1 MIYASI
7 LAAGTF
13 EKSDK
18 RKLPQPYNLL
28 GGKPILIHTLEQFAI
43 SPKIDKIIIV
53 ANRDWVVY
61 TQELVKKNIL
71 FPKEIHVI
79 SGGENKNLSIS
90 LAAKYIEEKWGIN
103 EDDILLNHDAIRP
116 FVSQKIIDDN
126 IEAGKKYGVA
136 NTVMPTVDT
145 IVISENKLTT
155 DSIPP
160 KSKMYSEQTPQT
172 FLLKK
177 FLESYYSIKEENF
190 GKENDSI
197 RFMLNQGHDVY
208 LVTGDYSNIKIVTAF
223 DVEVANAFL
232 RRMNNDK

>member
-7 LAAGTF
+7 LAAGAP
-13 EKSDK
+13 EINDK

-28 GGKPILIHTLEQFAI
+28 GGKPMLIHTLEKFAI
-43 SPKIDKIIIV
+43 SPQVDKIIIV

-61 TQELVKKNIL
+61 TQELVKKSII

-90 LAAKYIEEKWGIN
+90 LAAKYIKETWGVN
-103 EDDILLNHDAIRP
+103 EHDILLNHDAIRP
-116 FVSQKIIDDN
+116 FVSQRIIDDN
-126 IEAGKKYGVA
+126 IEAVKRYGVA

-145 IVISENKLTT
+145 IVISENKITT

-172 FLLKK
+172 FLVKR
-177 FLESYYSIKEENF
+177 FLDSYYAVNEQMF
-190 GKENDSI
+190 GKENDSV
-197 RFMLNQGHDVY
+197 RFLLNQGYDVH
-208 LVTGDYSNIKIVTAF
+208 LVLGDYSNIKIVTAF
-223 DVEVANAFL
+223 DLEVANAFL

>member
-7 LAAGTF
+7 LAAGAF
-13 EKSDK
+13 EKNDK
-18 RKLPQPYNLL
+18 RRLPQPYNLL

-61 TQELVKKNIL
+61 TQELVRKSIM
-71 FPKEIHVI
+71 FPKEIYVI
-79 SGGENKNLSIS
+79 SGGDNKNLSIS
-90 LAAKYIEEKWGIN
+90 LAAKYIEEKWGVN
-103 EDDILLNHDAIRP
+103 DDDILLNHDAIRP
-116 FVSQKIIDDN
+116 FVSQRIIDDN
-126 IEAGKKYGVA
+126 IEAGKRYGAA

-145 IVISENKLTT
+145 IVVSDNKLTA

-172 FLLKK
+172 FLLKR
-177 FLESYYSIKEENF
+177 FLDSYYAFNEEAF
-190 GKENDSI
+190 ERENDSV
-197 RFMLNQGHDVY
+197 RFLLNQGHDIY
-208 LVTGDYSNIKIVTAF
+208 LVLGDYSNIKIVTAF

-232 RRMNNDK
+232 RRMKNDK

>member
-7 LAAGTF
+7 LAAGNF
-13 EKSDK
+13 EKNDK

-28 GGKPILIHTLEQFAI
+28 GEKPILIHTLELFCI
-43 SPKIDKIIIV
+43 SPQIDKIIV
-53 ANRDWVVY
+53 VVNGDWLMY
-61 TQELVKKNIL
+61 TQELIRKYII
-71 FPKEIHVI
+71 FPKEIYVI

-90 LAAKYIEEKWGIN
+90 LAAKYIEEKWGVN
-103 EDDILLNHDAIRP
+103 EDDVLLNHDAIRP
-116 FVSQKIIDDN
+116 FVSQRIIEDN
-126 IEAGKKYGVA
+126 IEAGKAYGVA

-145 IVISENKLTT
+145 IVVSDKGVTA

-177 FLESYYSIKEENF
+177 FLESYYACSKEKF
-190 GKENDSI
+190 GKENDSV
-197 RFMLNQGHDVY
+197 RFMLNQGYNVH
-208 LVTGDYSNIKIVTAF
+208 LVFGDYSNIKIVTAF

-232 RRMNNDK
+232 RRIDNDK

>member
-7 LAAGTF
+7 LAAGAF
-13 EKSDK
+13 EKNDK
-18 RKLPQPYNLL
+18 RSLPQPYNLL
-28 GGKPILIHTLEQFAI
+28 GGKPILIHTLEQFTI
-43 SPKIDKIIIV
+43 SPKIDKIIVV

-61 TQELVKKNIL
+61 TQELIKKSIS
-71 FPKEIHVI
+71 FPKEIYVI

-103 EDDILLNHDAIRP
+103 EDDLLLNHDAIRP
-116 FVSQKIIDDN
+116 FISQRIIDDN
-126 IEAGKKYGVA
+126 VEAGRRYGVA

-145 IVISENKLTT
+145 IVVSDNKLTA

-172 FLLKK
+172 FLLKR
-177 FLESYYSIKEENF
+177 FLDSYYAVNEETF
-190 GKENDSI
+190 GKENDSV
-197 RFMLNQGHDVY
+197 RFLLNQGHDVY
-208 LVTGDYSNIKIVTAF
+208 LVSGDYSNIKIVTAF